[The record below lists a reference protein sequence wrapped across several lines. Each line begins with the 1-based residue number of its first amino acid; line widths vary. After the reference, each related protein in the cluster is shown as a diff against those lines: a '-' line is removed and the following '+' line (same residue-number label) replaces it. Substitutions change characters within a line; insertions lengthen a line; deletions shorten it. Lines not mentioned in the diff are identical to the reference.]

1 MAVLTFSQ
9 LDSLRSSEAGIAL
22 HDWRTPVMPEAGQS
36 YYLGYVPVSWDEVS
50 VDSIEDADDW
60 KEIDVVTIL
69 PESEAL
75 DALRSVYGDLA
86 EIELIH
92 KAA

>member
-1 MAVLTFSQ
+1 MILTIAK

-36 YYLGYVPVSWDEVS
+36 YYLGYVPVTWDGVETT
-50 VDSIEDADDW
+50 SIEDADDW

-92 KAA
+92 RAA